1 MIYHFKKTVYLLV
14 AGFVISVFLSHC
26 AYYSFSGSL
35 PPHLK
40 TVAVPL
46 FDDQT
51 AEFGL
56 KEELTDALIEQF
68 TKDNSLRITD
78 RGAADVLVEGVIS
91 NIYDQAGGYDRNE
104 TVEEMKVICRVKV
117 KCTDMVKRK
126 VMWEESISRWGRFTP
141 NDPDSRREGLSE
153 ALEQIAEEILNK
165 TVSGW

>member
-1 MIYHFKKTVYLLV
+1 MIYHFKTQFYLVCGMILALV
-14 AGFVISVFLSHC
+14 CQCG
-26 AYYSFSGSL
+26 YYSLSGSL

-40 TVAVPL
+40 TVAIPL

-68 TKDNSLRITD
+68 TKDNSLRITEP
-78 RGAADVLVEGVIS
+78 RAADVLVEGVIS
-91 NIYDQAGGYDRNE
+91 RVYDQAGGYDKEE
-104 TVEEMKVICRVKV
+104 TVSEMQVHCRVNV
-117 KCTDMVKRK
+117 KCTDQAKRK

-141 NDPDSRREGLSE
+141 NDPDSRREGLSD
-153 ALEQIAEEILNK
+153 ALKQIAEEILNK

>member
-1 MIYHFKKTVYLLV
+1 MHYHFKNKMFLLL
-14 AGFVISVFLSHC
+14 GMFIGLFSQC
-26 AYYSFSGSL
+26 GYYSVSGSL

-68 TKDNSLRITD
+68 TKDNSLRITEQ
-78 RGAADVLVEGVIS
+78 RSADVLVEGVIS
-91 NIYDQAGGYDRNE
+91 SVYDQAGGYDKQE
-104 TVEEMKVICRVKV
+104 TVAEMQVYCRVNV
-117 KCTDMVKRK
+117 KCTDQVKRK

-141 NDPDSRREGLSE
+141 NDPDSRREGLSD
-153 ALEQIAEEILNK
+153 ALKQIAEEIITK